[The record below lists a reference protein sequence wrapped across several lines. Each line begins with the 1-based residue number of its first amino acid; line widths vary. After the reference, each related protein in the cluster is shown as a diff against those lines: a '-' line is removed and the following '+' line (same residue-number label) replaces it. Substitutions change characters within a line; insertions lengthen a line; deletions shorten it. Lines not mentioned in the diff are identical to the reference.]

1 MKLSLGP
8 LLYYWPRAEVV
19 AFYEQIARSAVA
31 TVYLGEIVC
40 SRRHELRRADWMDL
54 AKDLAAAGKEV
65 VLSTP
70 VLIES
75 ESDLKAMR
83 RVADNGAYTVEAN
96 DMGAVRLLAGKG
108 PFVAGPHL
116 NVYNP
121 HTLALLAGLGA
132 RRWVAPVETTREL
145 LAEMTGALPEGMETE
160 VFAYGRLP
168 LAHSARCFTA
178 RRNNLPKDDC
188 RFTCMEHPDGLAL
201 RTRENAPFIVLNGVQ
216 TQSALVHALG
226 AEVDA
231 AEGLGVRMLRIS
243 PQSRHTL
250 QVIRIFE
257 ARMERAVSA
266 GEAMSAL
273 AELAPAALCNG
284 YWYGKAGHDR
294 VEAAT

>member
-8 LLYYWPRAEVV
+8 LLYYWPRAAVLS
-19 AFYEQIARSAVA
+19 FYEKIAHSAVA

-40 SRRHELRRADWMDL
+40 SRRHELRRADWLDL
-54 AKDLAAAGKEV
+54 ARDLASAGKEV

-83 RVADNGAYTVEAN
+83 RVADNGTFHVEAN
-96 DMGAVRLLAGKG
+96 DMGAVRLLSGKG

-132 RRWVAPVETTREL
+132 TRWVAPVE
-145 LAEMTGALPEGMETE
+145 MTHAMLGDMLQAAPPGIETE
-160 VFAYGRLP
+160 VFGYGRLP

-201 RTRENAPFIVLNGVQ
+201 DTREGEPFIVLNGVQ
-216 TQSALVHALG
+216 TQSALVHSLCS
-226 AEVDA
+226 ELDA
-231 AEGLGVRMLRIS
+231 ARQLGIGVLRIS
-243 PQSRHTL
+243 PQSKHTL
-250 QVIRIFE
+250 QVIRLFE
-257 ARMERAVSA
+257 ARMEGVVAAVESTRAL
-266 GEAMSAL
+266 E
-273 AELAPAALCNG
+273 ELAPAPLCNG
-284 YWYGKAGHDR
+284 YWYGEAGRAR
-294 VEAAT
+294 VEGT